1 VRAVRPTNVLKEIP
15 MRRLAVLTSVALL
28 ATPLAASGATRAAA
42 GPLDQHYLMN
52 GIEGDHF
59 EIQGG
64 NLALGKGQCA
74 AVTRLAK
81 RLKADHSKSLAEAAQ
96 LARSMSVS
104 VPKGPAP
111 SMQWELKQV
120 GAMTGP
126 TFDKAYASLELKD
139 HIEDIQNTTE
149 EIAKGQTAAVR
160 ASARKELPMLRAHL
174 ALSRAATK
182 TC

>member
-1 VRAVRPTNVLKEIP
+1 
-15 MRRLAVLTSVALL
+15 MRRLACLTSVALL
-28 ATPLAASGATRAAA
+28 AAPLAATAAPRASA

-64 NLALGKGQCA
+64 ALALGKGQCP

-81 RLKADHSKSLAEAAQ
+81 RLKADHSKSLAEAVK
-96 LARSMSVS
+96 LARTLSVS
-104 VPKGPAP
+104 VPKTPSP
-111 SMQWELKQV
+111 SMQWELQQV
-120 GAMTGP
+120 GAMTG
-126 TFDKAYASLELKD
+126 TAFDKAYATLELRD

-149 EIAKGQTAAVR
+149 EMTKGRTAAVR

-174 ALSRAATK
+174 ALSRAAAS